1 VRLIDSTGSAK
12 WNVLPAASSLSA
24 HILPPWASTMP
35 FAMCKPMPRPLRSR
49 RDQLVGETTFAQQI
63 LVGGFA
69 LDLEKVVHIASS
81 RIALELEQSIGA
93 SALPTAC
100 AVLLSSL
107 KLGTRSGVLKQA
119 RIDAD

>member
-1 VRLIDSTGSAK
+1 MRLIDSTGSAK

-35 FAMCKPMPRPLRSR
+35 R

>member
-1 VRLIDSTGSAK
+1 MDREPTQYRTQVVAGVGEK
-12 WNVLPAASSLSA
+12 VVP
-24 HILPPWASTMP
+24 
-35 FAMCKPMPRPLRSR
+35 R